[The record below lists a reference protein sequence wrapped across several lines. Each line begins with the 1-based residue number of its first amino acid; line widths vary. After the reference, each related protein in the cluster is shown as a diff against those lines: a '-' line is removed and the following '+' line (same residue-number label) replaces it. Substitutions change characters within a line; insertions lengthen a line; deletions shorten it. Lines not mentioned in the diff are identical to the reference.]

1 MLNWEKKET
10 SLKSGSSTPARRRY
24 FNAEFKR
31 NFIIPSRISRS
42 SSKRV
47 TPTPVQKNSSSPKP
61 ILKVSSSYNFKPK
74 IRGGFEFSESPSIY
88 SVHSV
93 HSTKAKKEFRA
104 FAHQIDLAN
113 SKADKVRNDSSE
125 QLKNVLSVIESNKFK
140 LKSIKIPEPNS
151 HPKSRQMFSAVK
163 QCDLKEVMNLIF
175 SSPSLV
181 KITDSVLTI

>member
-1 MLNWEKKET
+1 MSHWEKKET

-74 IRGGFEFSESPSIY
+74 IRGGFEFSEPPSVY
-88 SVHSV
+88 SV

-104 FAHQIDLAN
+104 FARQIDLAN
-113 SKADKVRNDSSE
+113 SKAEKVRNDSSE